1 MRLTSTSL
9 ADRQPIDPEYA
20 FCTASGDDRH
30 TANGGNRSPHLAWSI
45 APEGT
50 RSFAI
55 VMRDPD
61 VPADGSDAGQ
71 EGKVISADAERTD
84 FYHWLA
90 VDLPATTTEVAEGA
104 ASDGVTQ
111 GGKEPGRSGLGI
123 EGINDFTDFLKGSPR
138 EGTYGGYD
146 GPCPPWNDERL
157 HHYHVTVY
165 ALDTES
171 LGLSADGDFRGA
183 DVVDALEGH
192 VLDQAEIVG
201 TYTTNPDVA

>member
-1 MRLTSTSL
+1 MEQRIDQIC
-9 ADRQPIDPEYA
+9 AEVDR
-20 FCTASGDDRH
+20 
-30 TANGGNRSPHLAWSI
+30 
-45 APEGT
+45 
-50 RSFAI
+50 AI
-55 VMRDPD
+55 
-61 VPADGSDAGQ
+61 
-71 EGKVISADAERTD
+71 E
-84 FYHWLA
+84 
-90 VDLPATTTEVAEGA
+90 EGA
-104 ASDGVTQ
+104 DSDGVTPH
-111 GGKEPGRSGLGI
+111 GKEPGPTELGLR
-123 EGINDFTDFLKGSPR
+123 GINSFTDFLAGDPDM

-183 DVVDALEGH
+183 DVLDALDGH